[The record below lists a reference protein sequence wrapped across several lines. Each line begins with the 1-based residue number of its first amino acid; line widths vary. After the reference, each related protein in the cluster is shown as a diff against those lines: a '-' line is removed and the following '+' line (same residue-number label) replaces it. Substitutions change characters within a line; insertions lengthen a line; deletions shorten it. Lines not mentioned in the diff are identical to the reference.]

1 MYDIGL
7 NRDSFCISIKEGRY
21 NLDEFSCY
29 EGGSIQI
36 LIFNEDSI
44 EVGFIDGSMDCNS
57 FHIELIEIY
66 DGYQRMGYGKK
77 AMKTL
82 INICRELEMEYIH
95 GESKNSLKKFYIG
108 LGAVY
113 ENREDVDYT
122 FILDKF
128 YIDL

>member
-7 NRDSFCISIKEGRY
+7 NRECFCISMKGDKY
-21 NLDEFSCY
+21 NIEEFSCY

-36 LIFNEDSI
+36 LIFNEDGI
-44 EVGFIDGSMDCNS
+44 EIGFIDGSMDCNS

-66 DGYQRMGYGKK
+66 DGYQRMGYGSR
-77 AMKTL
+77 AMETL
-82 INICRELEMEYIH
+82 KYMCKELGMEYIH
-95 GESKNSLKKFYIG
+95 GESKNKLKKFYRG
-108 LGAVY
+108 LGALY
-113 ENREDVDYT
+113 ENREEIDYT